1 MDTVSTTTLGT
12 VRSVLPIVCPL
23 FPFSQ
28 AKQWLLNTQPM
39 CLEAVFRLQHV
50 KEGREGIDLC
60 FGLFHVSHPLARVSV
75 KDESCVIMHG
85 PHMVTHANGPLKT
98 NSCFAHSPLLPD
110 PARPLP

>member
-1 MDTVSTTTLGT
+1 MATEHNQCV
-12 VRSVLPIVCPL
+12 
-23 FPFSQ
+23 
-28 AKQWLLNTQPM
+28 
-39 CLEAVFRLQHV
+39 EAVFGLQQEN
-50 KEGREGIDLC
+50 EGREGIDLC